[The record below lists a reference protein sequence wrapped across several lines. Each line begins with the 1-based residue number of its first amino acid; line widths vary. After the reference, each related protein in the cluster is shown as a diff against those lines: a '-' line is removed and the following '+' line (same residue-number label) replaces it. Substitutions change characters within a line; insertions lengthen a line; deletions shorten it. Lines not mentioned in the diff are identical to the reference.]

1 MNGYNNDVTGPN
13 TRGSRP
19 PVDNDLSDS
28 DENDNQNSLS
38 MDAQNKQFYDD
49 LKKANQIGSIV
60 TRGADN
66 FSRGPQKVF
75 FVVLYD

>member
-49 LKKANQIGSIV
+49 LKKAN
-60 TRGADN
+60 
-66 FSRGPQKVF
+66 
-75 FVVLYD
+75 